1 MKRTIIIAIL
11 CTLFTGCAQIG
22 KYAQNR
28 FDPMGAAKEE
38 CQQLGL
44 QVSTPNYANCVSNL
58 YAAKQNVNAARYNSS
73 GSSDPSPAPAMPR
86 TTTTNCRQVGSSL
99 SCTTF

>member
-11 CTLFTGCAQIG
+11 STLFTGCAQMG

-28 FDPMGAAKEE
+28 FDPMGSAKEE

-44 QVSTPNYANCVSNL
+44 QIGTQNYANCVSNL
-58 YAAKQNVNAARYNSS
+58 YAAKQNVNAARYISP
-73 GSSDPSPAPAMPR
+73 DPAPALPR
-86 TTTTNCRQVGSSL
+86 ATTTNCRQVGSSL
-99 SCTTF
+99 SCNTF

>member
-1 MKRTIIIAIL
+1 MKKIILLAL
-11 CTLFTGCAQIG
+11 VSSMFTGCAQLG

-44 QVSTPNYANCVSNL
+44 QVGTTNYANCVSNL
-58 YAAKQNVNAARYNSS
+58 YASKQNVNAARYNSS
-73 GSSDPSPAPAMPR
+73 ISDPSPAPAMPR